1 MQPIA
6 HAIPRALAE
15 LLRGSP
21 LSPGKVEFAWKA
33 AVGPGMERVTSVRL
47 EGHVLLVEAR
57 TPAWTAE
64 VRRSSRII
72 LQRMQTLLG
81 EDVIQEIAVRA

>member
-33 AVGPGMERVTSVRL
+33 AVGPGMERVTRVRL